1 MDKNENIIINI
12 GIFGKINSGKCTLS
26 KNLSINYGNIVNPN
40 KFNINNVEY
49 HIFPIPCA
57 GPEYNDNYDISINNC
72 DISFIIID
80 VSEEFEQNFF
90 IKLIGDIICHG
101 INKIFILLNKI
112 DKVNFNESLRKN
124 FEDDINVIIAKFK
137 SFFNLNNN
145 LELKYFLTNIKDN
158 EGINKII
165 DEINNLTFENKEKE
179 NLLIPIFDKYYDND
193 DKKFVVTGK
202 ILLGSININSILNYE
217 TINSNKITLNK
228 NIKPLQISKANGIY
242 IENKITNNE
251 FISIKF
257 DINNFDEQS
266 NYISKNAFI
275 IEKENDNIA
284 IFDTIEADIIFI
296 NSPCPVIAKGFDC
309 LFSNYNCNLEC
320 QIINIQGKFDEEKK
334 LQKKN
339 ALSTSVYDNGKVI
352 IHIKEPILSM
362 KYENN
367 LKVGVFNLK
376 KSGEVFAFGKI
387 IKYKKYKI

>member
-1 MDKNENIIINI
+1 MDKNENIIISI
-12 GIFGKINSGKCTLS
+12 GIFGKINSGKCSLS
-26 KNLSINYGNIVNPN
+26 KILSINYGNIANPN
-40 KFNINNVEY
+40 KFEINNIEY

-80 VSEEFEQNFF
+80 ISENFDQSFF

-101 INKIFILLNKI
+101 INIIFILFNKI
-112 DKVNFNESLRKN
+112 DKVDFDESLKKK
-124 FEDDINVIIAKFK
+124 FEDDINTIIQKFK
-137 SFFNLNNN
+137 TFFNLNNI
-145 LELKYFLTNIKDN
+145 ELKYFSTNIKDN
-158 EGINKII
+158 NGINKII
-165 DEINNLTFENKEKE
+165 DEIKNLTFENKEKE

-193 DKKFVVTGK
+193 DKKFVITGK
-202 ILLGSININSILNYE
+202 ILLGTVNINSILNYK
-217 TINSNKITLNK
+217 TINSKKIILNK
-228 NIKPLQISKANGIY
+228 NIKPLKISKANGIY
-242 IENKITNNE
+242 IENNITNNE

-257 DINNFDEQS
+257 DIRNFEEQS

-275 IEKENDNIA
+275 IEKENEDIA

-309 LFSNYNCNLEC
+309 LFSNYNCNVEC
-320 QIINIQGKFDEEKK
+320 QIINIQGKFDENMK

-339 ALSTSVYDNGKVI
+339 SLSTSLYESGKVI
-352 IHIKEPILSM
+352 IQIKEPILSM

-367 LKVGVFNLK
+367 FKVGVFNLK
-376 KSGEVFAFGKI
+376 KSGEIFAFGKI

>member
-1 MDKNENIIINI
+1 MDKTENIIISI
-12 GIFGKINSGKCTLS
+12 GIFGKINSGKCSLS
-26 KNLSINYGNIVNPN
+26 KNLSINYGNIANPN
-40 KFNINNVEY
+40 KFEINNIEY

-80 VSEEFEQNFF
+80 ISENFDQIF
-90 IKLIGDIICHG
+90 LIKLIGDIICHG
-101 INKIFILLNKI
+101 INKIFILFNKI
-112 DKVNFNESLRKN
+112 DKVNFDESIKKK
-124 FEDDINVIIAKFK
+124 FEDDINVIIHKFN
-137 SFFNLNNN
+137 SFFNLNKI
-145 LELKYFLTNIKDN
+145 ELKYFSTNIKDN
-158 EGINKII
+158 DGINKII
-165 DEINNLTFENKEKE
+165 DEIKNLTFENKEKE

-193 DKKFVVTGK
+193 DKKFVITGK
-202 ILLGSININSILNYE
+202 IYLGTVNINSILNYK
-217 TINSNKITLNK
+217 TINSKKIILNK
-228 NIKPLQISKANGIY
+228 NIKPLKISKANGIY
-242 IENKITNNE
+242 IENNITNNE

-257 DINNFDEQS
+257 DIRNFEEQS

-275 IEKENDNIA
+275 IEKENEDIA

-320 QIINIQGKFDEEKK
+320 QIINIQGKFDENMK

-339 ALSTSVYDNGKVI
+339 SLSTSLYESGKVI
-352 IHIKEPILSM
+352 IQIKEPILSM

-367 LKVGVFNLK
+367 FKVGVFNLK
-376 KSGEVFAFGKI
+376 KSGEIFAFGKI

>member
-1 MDKNENIIINI
+1 MDKTENIIISI
-12 GIFGKINSGKCTLS
+12 GIFGKINSGKCSLS
-26 KNLSINYGNIVNPN
+26 KNLSINYGNIANPN
-40 KFNINNVEY
+40 KFEINNIEY

-80 VSEEFEQNFF
+80 ISENFDQIF
-90 IKLIGDIICHG
+90 LIKLIGDIICHG
-101 INKIFILLNKI
+101 INKIFILFNKI
-112 DKVNFNESLRKN
+112 DKVNFDESIKKK
-124 FEDDINVIIAKFK
+124 FEDDINVIIHKFN
-137 SFFNLNNN
+137 SFFNLNKI
-145 LELKYFLTNIKDN
+145 ELKYFSTNIKDN
-158 EGINKII
+158 DGINKII
-165 DEINNLTFENKEKE
+165 DEIKNLTFENKEKE

-193 DKKFVVTGK
+193 DKKFVITGK
-202 ILLGSININSILNYE
+202 ILLGTVNINSILNYK
-217 TINSNKITLNK
+217 TINSKKIILNK
-228 NIKPLQISKANGIY
+228 NIKPLKISKANGIY
-242 IENKITNNE
+242 TKNNITNNE

-257 DINNFDEQS
+257 DIRNFEEQS

-275 IEKENDNIA
+275 IEKENEDIA

-320 QIINIQGKFDEEKK
+320 QIINIQGKFDENMK

-339 ALSTSVYDNGKVI
+339 SLSTSLYESGKVI
-352 IHIKEPILSM
+352 IQIKEPILSM

-367 LKVGVFNLK
+367 FKVGVFNLK
-376 KSGEVFAFGKI
+376 KSGEIFAFGKI

>member
-1 MDKNENIIINI
+1 MDKNENIIISI
-12 GIFGKINSGKCTLS
+12 GIFGKINSGKCSLS
-26 KNLSINYGNIVNPN
+26 KILSINYGNIANPN
-40 KFNINNVEY
+40 KFEINNIEY

-80 VSEEFEQNFF
+80 ISENFDQSFF

-101 INKIFILLNKI
+101 INIIFILFNKI
-112 DKVNFNESLRKN
+112 DKVDFDESLKKK
-124 FEDDINVIIAKFK
+124 FEDDINAIIQKFK
-137 SFFNLNNN
+137 TFFNLNNI
-145 LELKYFLTNIKDN
+145 ELKYFSTNIKDN
-158 EGINKII
+158 NGINKII
-165 DEINNLTFENKEKE
+165 DEIKNLTFENKEKE

-193 DKKFVVTGK
+193 DKKFVITGK
-202 ILLGSININSILNYE
+202 ILLGTVNINSILNYK
-217 TINSNKITLNK
+217 TINSKKIILNK
-228 NIKPLQISKANGIY
+228 NIKPLKISKANGIY
-242 IENKITNNE
+242 IENNITNNE

-257 DINNFDEQS
+257 DIRNFEEQS

-275 IEKENDNIA
+275 IEKENEDIA

-320 QIINIQGKFDEEKK
+320 QIINIQGKFDENMK

-339 ALSTSVYDNGKVI
+339 SLSTSVYDSGKVI
-352 IHIKEPILSM
+352 IQIKEPILSM

-367 LKVGVFNLK
+367 FKVGVFNLK
-376 KSGEVFAFGKI
+376 KSGEIFAFGKI

>member
-1 MDKNENIIINI
+1 MDKTENIIISI
-12 GIFGKINSGKCTLS
+12 GIFGKINSGKCSLS
-26 KNLSINYGNIVNPN
+26 KNLSINYGNIANPN
-40 KFNINNVEY
+40 KFEINNIEY

-80 VSEEFEQNFF
+80 VSENFDQIF
-90 IKLIGDIICHG
+90 LIKLIGDIICHG
-101 INKIFILLNKI
+101 INKIFILFNKI
-112 DKVNFNESLRKN
+112 DKVNFDESIKKK
-124 FEDDINVIIAKFK
+124 FEDDINVIIHKFN
-137 SFFNLNNN
+137 SFFNLNKI
-145 LELKYFLTNIKDN
+145 ELKYFSTNIKDN
-158 EGINKII
+158 DGINKII
-165 DEINNLTFENKEKE
+165 DEIKNLTFENKEKE

-193 DKKFVVTGK
+193 DKKFVITGK
-202 ILLGSININSILNYE
+202 ILLGTVNINSILNYK
-217 TINSNKITLNK
+217 TINSKKIILNK
-228 NIKPLQISKANGIY
+228 NIKPLKISKANGIY
-242 IENKITNNE
+242 IENNITNNE

-257 DINNFDEQS
+257 DIRNFEEQS

-275 IEKENDNIA
+275 IEKENEDIA

-320 QIINIQGKFDEEKK
+320 QIINIQGKFDENMK

-339 ALSTSVYDNGKVI
+339 SLSTSLYESGKVI
-352 IHIKEPILSM
+352 IQIKEPILSM

-367 LKVGVFNLK
+367 FKVGVFNLK
-376 KSGEVFAFGKI
+376 KSGEIFAFGKI

>member
-1 MDKNENIIINI
+1 MDKTENIIISI
-12 GIFGKINSGKCTLS
+12 GIFGKINSGKCSLS
-26 KNLSINYGNIVNPN
+26 KNLSINYGNIANPN
-40 KFNINNVEY
+40 KFEINNIEY

-80 VSEEFEQNFF
+80 ISENFDQIF
-90 IKLIGDIICHG
+90 LIKLIGDIICHG
-101 INKIFILLNKI
+101 INKIFILFNKI
-112 DKVNFNESLRKN
+112 DKVNFDESIKKK
-124 FEDDINVIIAKFK
+124 FEDDINVIIHKFN
-137 SFFNLNNN
+137 SFFNLNKI
-145 LELKYFLTNIKDN
+145 ELKYFSTNIKDN
-158 EGINKII
+158 DGINKII
-165 DEINNLTFENKEKE
+165 DEIKNLTFENKEKE

-193 DKKFVVTGK
+193 DKKFVITGK
-202 ILLGSININSILNYE
+202 ILLGTVNINSILNYK
-217 TINSNKITLNK
+217 TINSKKIILNK
-228 NIKPLQISKANGIY
+228 NIKPLKISKANGIY
-242 IENKITNNE
+242 IENNITNNE

-257 DINNFDEQS
+257 DIRNFEEQS

-275 IEKENDNIA
+275 IEKENEDIA

-320 QIINIQGKFDEEKK
+320 QIINIQGKFDENMK

-339 ALSTSVYDNGKVI
+339 SLSTSLYESGKVI
-352 IHIKEPILSM
+352 IQIKEPILSM

-367 LKVGVFNLK
+367 FKVGVFNLK
-376 KSGEVFAFGKI
+376 KSGEIFAFGKI